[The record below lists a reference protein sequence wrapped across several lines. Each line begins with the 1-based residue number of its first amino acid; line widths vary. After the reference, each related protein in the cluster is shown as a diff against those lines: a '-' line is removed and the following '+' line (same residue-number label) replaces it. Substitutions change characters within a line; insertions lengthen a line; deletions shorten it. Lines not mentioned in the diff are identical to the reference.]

1 MAWLWLSR
9 DHLCFVQHQAN
20 IRAVKKAVVG
30 LLEPRGMD
38 AGEPTEARSGTA
50 APWTRYRPAGGVNRR
65 TRRGKRWDA
74 IRAGYV
80 ERMTRTPT
88 PDDEDLLDSLADLRL
103 DQERLRHRLTSGLSI
118 GRRTMVE
125 LVTEIR
131 RLRLALGLG
140 TEAELTL
147 GQLLG
152 VD

>member
-1 MAWLWLSR
+1 MQVTFGTFATPMAWHPDEATSPW
-9 DHLCFVQHQAN
+9 FAP
-20 IRAVKKAVVG
+20 KATFRPSV
-30 LLEPRGMD
+30 
-38 AGEPTEARSGTA
+38 AFATEARSGTA